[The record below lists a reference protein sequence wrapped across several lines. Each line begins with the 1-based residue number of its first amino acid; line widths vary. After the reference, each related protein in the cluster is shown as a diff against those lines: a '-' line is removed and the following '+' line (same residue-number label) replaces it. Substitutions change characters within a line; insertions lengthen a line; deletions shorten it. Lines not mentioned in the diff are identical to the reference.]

1 MTDKKNKEEEKSE
14 ELVKK
19 LNTILKLRLFYS
31 TEKEYID
38 KLNLKSLG
46 SNKFNKLKNRPFVC
60 DAYYSQFI
68 KECNKA
74 TEGRVDLEDLLLQY
88 ECTSKFFVDYIKGT
102 AHETKKAF
110 ISPLLNYIYM
120 DEKPDDTVQPRK
132 NIIEKY
138 ESRNK
143 KGHMNIGILILLTYG
158 VMPPLSERM
167 KDQDVE
173 DIIADFQKAYEI
185 LAEIAQSHQ
194 SGNIV
199 DFEEHPGLGMVHL
212 TIEGAK
218 IANLTLNRIDLIDM
232 FNSSLDTIF
241 DLKKPAKLLQ
251 KAKSLPPIEI
261 TLQELWRYD
270 NDPDNIVWIIPPAQV
285 SDDFELYHCEI
296 VDKNKKVF
304 FTRYQLG
311 FFKKIKEDFEEHSE
325 LYIAY
330 FLHPSYYWHRILKKE
345 IPQDSSSFF
354 AIEIEYKDDM
364 HTAKQLFFCPW
375 SYFGKTKEE
384 LVDEIAKVKQM
395 TIFPESYI
403 GRRLMC
409 LTAVEREDYLNHYN
423 RCLSEELGYE
433 FVDTQPEYA
442 VHQYPLKVS
451 VSDDAILF
459 NIYASNHKN
468 YYHKLNKYDEN
479 GNETIPGISSLTHD
493 DNFVLVELM
502 ENGIER
508 YFLGLGSIG
517 MYIDV
522 ENLDNQPYFHEIKNI
537 DEMF

>member
-1 MTDKKNKEEEKSE
+1 MTDKKNEKEKKSE

-19 LNTILKLRLFYS
+19 LNAILKLRLFYS
-31 TEKEYID
+31 TKKEYCD
-38 KLNLKSLG
+38 NLDLKSLG

-68 KECNKA
+68 KECNEA
-74 TEGRVDLEDLLLQY
+74 TDGKVDLEDLLLQY

-158 VMPPLSERM
+158 LMPPLSERM

-173 DIIADFQKAYEI
+173 NINADFQKAYEI

-199 DFEEHPGLGMVHL
+199 DFEGHPGLAPFRE
-212 TIEGAK
+212 IEERASK
-218 IANLTLNRIDLIDM
+218 ENITLNRNRIHLIDM
-232 FNSSLDTIF
+232 FNFVLDHIF
-241 DLKKPAKLLQ
+241 VFKKPEKLLQ
-251 KAKSLPPIEI
+251 TLRDLPPIELD
-261 TLQELWRYD
+261 LQRLWHRD
-270 NDPDNIVWIIPPAQV
+270 NDPDNVVW
-285 SDDFELYHCEI
+285 EI
-296 VDKNKKVF
+296 VPFPELKGFLLFRNEIDKNGKEVR
-304 FTRYQLG
+304 FTKYQLWG
-311 FFKKIKEDFEEHSE
+311 GEECATIIYPSCVWHTVLRKKIPNDSYSSVFIRKGYSYKSDKRIVKTIDFFPLLDGCFKSDKELDDE
-325 LYIAY
+325 LAQMEK
-330 FLHPSYYWHRILKKE
+330 R
-345 IPQDSSSFF
+345 SFDP
-354 AIEIEYKDDM
+354 ETD
-364 HTAKQLFFCPW
+364 
-375 SYFGKTKEE
+375 FGKKP
-384 LVDEIAKVKQM
+384 I
-395 TIFPESYI
+395 
-403 GRRLMC
+403 R
-409 LTAVEREDYLNHYN
+409 LTAVEGQDYLDYYEK
-423 RCLSEELGYE
+423 RLSEELGYE

-442 VHQYPLKVS
+442 VHLYPLKVS
-451 VSDDAILF
+451 VSDDTILF
-459 NIYASNHKN
+459 KIYDSNHKN
-468 YYHKLNKYDEN
+468 YYHKLDKYDEN

-493 DNFVLVELM
+493 DNFVLVEMM

-508 YFLGLGSIG
+508 YFLGLDSIG

-522 ENLDNQPYFHEIKNI
+522 EDLDNQPYFHEIKNI